1 MGRLYYLNWDREESN
16 TGPASELFHEL
27 HVHDLDETLP
37 DSFSEDEFDEL
48 YREVAEI
55 DIDSNEI
62 EDLEKVWKQWNTG
75 SGEESQQYLDLQ
87 YCEPCDQYIDTPGE
101 AEVHARDQHSYD
113 PLCSQTLPK
122 YIHGERSMSVG
133 DIIEIEDGEQEYHIA
148 VPIGFQEITID
159 ERGDTR

>member
-1 MGRLYYLNWDREESN
+1 MGRLHYLNWDREEDQHS
-16 TGPASELFHEL
+16 PASTLFHEL
-27 HVHDLDETLP
+27 HVDEDLP
-37 DSFSEDEFDEL
+37 NSFTEDEFDEM

-55 DIDSNEI
+55 DIDSGDPE
-62 EDLEKVWKQWNTG
+62 ELEQVWKEWNTG
-75 SGEESQQYLDLQ
+75 SGLEAQKYLDLM
-87 YCEPCDQYIDTPGE
+87 YCEPCDRYIDTPGE
-101 AEVHARDQHSYD
+101 AEVHARDRHGYD